1 MYHVNQILIFPNLL
15 APSSREKR
23 VRKPPNI
30 SVTQPNTNHFFI
42 SLYFIIFIN
51 TERVLF
57 LYCSLFSVLTLYQN
71 KDLSFS
77 LFYCLKMSRHAL
89 NIC

>member
-51 TERVLF
+51 TEI
-57 LYCSLFSVLTLYQN
+57 LYLWRSGARL
-71 KDLSFS
+71 
-77 LFYCLKMSRHAL
+77 
-89 NIC
+89 